1 MDTIESC
8 MESIGNN
15 MCLNNV
21 DVEAN
26 DFYNNFP
33 QLLLRYWEKIHDK
46 LNDHPKR
53 TAALRNACGSGF
65 FAFIKSCK
73 YIEFLNKKLENKI
86 DVEVKLKIKE
96 LSSENKELKLSISS
110 LVQES
115 YLKSKNMISENQ
127 DIKTLIYDMLEE
139 IDKLKNHNKSL
150 SERINC
156 LENKQVEG

>member
-21 DVEAN
+21 DVEV
-26 DFYNNFP
+26 NNFYDNFSH
-33 QLLLRYWEKIHDK
+33 LLLRYWEKIHNK

-53 TAALRNACGSGF
+53 TAALRNACGTGF

-73 YIEFLNKKLENKI
+73 YTEFLNKKTLELFENQNK
-86 DVEVKLKIKE
+86 K
-96 LSSENKELKLSISS
+96 LKLSISS

-115 YLKSKNMISENQ
+115 YLKSENMISENQ
-127 DIKTLIYDMLEE
+127 ELKSLIYGMLEE
-139 IDKLKNHNKSL
+139 ISELKEHNKSL
-150 SERINC
+150 SERILL
-156 LENKQVEG
+156 LENKPPIILI

>member
-21 DVEAN
+21 DVEV
-26 DFYNNFP
+26 NNFYDNFSH
-33 QLLLRYWEKIHDK
+33 LLLRYWEKIHNK

-65 FAFIKSCK
+65 FAFIKSYK
-73 YIEFLNKKLENKI
+73 YTEFLNKKTLELFENQNK
-86 DVEVKLKIKE
+86 K
-96 LSSENKELKLSISS
+96 LKLSISS

-115 YLKSKNMISENQ
+115 YLKSENMISENQ
-127 DIKTLIYDMLEE
+127 ELKSLIYGILEE
-139 IDKLKNHNKSL
+139 ISELKYHNRSL

>member
-1 MDTIESC
+1 MGLKLKMETIESC
-8 MESIGNN
+8 IESIGNN

-26 DFYNNFP
+26 DFYNNFSHS
-33 QLLLRYWEKIHDK
+33 LLRYWEKIHDK

-53 TAALRNACGSGF
+53 TGALRNACGTGF

-73 YIEFLNKKLENKI
+73 YTEFLNKKTLELFENQ
-86 DVEVKLKIKE
+86 
-96 LSSENKELKLSISS
+96 NKELKLSISS

-115 YLKSKNMISENQ
+115 FLKSENTILENQ
-127 DIKTLIYDMLEE
+127 ELKSLIYGMLEE
-139 IDKLKNHNKSL
+139 ISELKDHNRSL